1 MRGED
6 IDAAVTG
13 SREGLDAAEKGNSNR
28 SGSGV
33 SLMQTEI
40 KSSEATAVR
49 NFFDAQAKVQHVV
62 DKCMDKSKS
71 QTLDV

>member
-33 SLMQTEI
+33 SLNADRDQ
-40 KSSEATAVR
+40 KFRGDSSTKFLR
-49 NFFDAQAKVQHVV
+49 
-62 DKCMDKSKS
+62 CPS
-71 QTLDV
+71 QSSACC